1 VDYSTLSPE
10 KLILACIDTG
20 DTGAWEEFV
29 RRFHRL
35 IATVALRI
43 ARRWGGA
50 SPQLVDDLVQETYLK
65 LCENNFQLLRTFQFR
80 HDEAIYGYI
89 KVLTANLV
97 HDHFK
102 SIRSQKRGGAVES
115 APSDSIDAVPEKPS
129 TRTSTQ
135 SAEQNIFVREVDAC
149 LRAMDSHDN
158 PGRDRRI
165 FWLYYQVGLAASAI
179 AALPTIGLSTK
190 GVESTLLRLTRHVRE
205 RLTAKSMPASTSTA
219 KAAKGIEQAESL

>member
-1 VDYSTLSPE
+1 VDYSALSPE
-10 KLILACIDTG
+10 KLILACTSIG
-20 DTGAWEEFV
+20 DTAAWEEFL

-80 HDEAIYGYI
+80 HDEAIYGYL

-115 APSDSIDAVPEKPS
+115 VSSDSIDVAPDRTPARS
-129 TRTSTQ
+129 TTE
-135 SAEQNIFVREVDAC
+135 SAEQNIFIGEIDAC
-149 LRAMDSHDN
+149 LRALDSHGH
-158 PGRDRRI
+158 PGRDRTI
-165 FWLYYQVGLAASAI
+165 FWLYYRVGLAASAI
-179 AALPTIGLSTK
+179 AALPTIGLTTK
-190 GVESTLLRLTRHVRE
+190 GVESTLLRLTRQVRE
-205 RLTAKSMPASTSTA
+205 RLAAKSMPARTSNTNTV
-219 KAAKGIEQAESL
+219 KGIERAESL

>member
-1 VDYSTLSPE
+1 
-10 KLILACIDTG
+10 
-20 DTGAWEEFV
+20 
-29 RRFHRL
+29 L

-89 KVLTANLV
+89 KVVTANLV

-102 SIRSQKRGGAVES
+102 SIRSQKRGGLVES
-115 APSDSIDAVPEKPS
+115 VSSDSIDVAPDRTPARS
-129 TRTSTQ
+129 TTE
-135 SAEQNIFVREVDAC
+135 SAEQNIFIGEVDAC
-149 LRAMDSHDN
+149 LRALDSPDH

-165 FWLYYQVGLAASAI
+165 FWLYYRVGLPASSI
-179 AALPTIGLSTK
+179 AALPTIGLSIK

-205 RLTAKSMPASTSTA
+205 RLTAKAGPGQSSSSRI
-219 KAAKGIEQAESL
+219 AKGIQQTESL